1 MSVPARISRK
11 GKGKLFSKTHVEA
24 NEKTHG
30 FHNSRTKI
38 ILPSTMD
45 KELLFSSPR
54 SKQHGTVK
62 SGKIQR
68 QEEAEK
74 KDTQHP

>member
-1 MSVPARISRK
+1 
-11 GKGKLFSKTHVEA
+11 
-24 NEKTHG
+24 
-30 FHNSRTKI
+30 
-38 ILPSTMD
+38 MD